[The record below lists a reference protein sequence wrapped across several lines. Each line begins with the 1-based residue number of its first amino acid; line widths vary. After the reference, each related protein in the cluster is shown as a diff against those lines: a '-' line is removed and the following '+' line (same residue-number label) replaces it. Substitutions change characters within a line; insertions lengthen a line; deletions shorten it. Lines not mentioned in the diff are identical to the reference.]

1 MVDLSK
7 FRAQRSIFS
16 EEHHQYRES
25 VRRFIESEIEPF
37 LKQWESAGQFDS
49 GIFRKAGQAGLLC
62 PHIPQKYGGGGGDVL
77 HQIILQEEQGYS
89 VMGAHLEAGLS
100 TDLAS
105 YIIYRCGT
113 EQQKHTWLPKCA
125 AGETIVEVAVTEPSA
140 GSDLSNVRTVA
151 KREGS
156 GYRISGSKLWIS
168 NGTILDMSPVLC
180 RVGGFDGPFAMFLV
194 DSNAEGFS
202 RGPNMETMARGSGS
216 LSELFLDNVR
226 VPADRLLGGEG
237 GRGLQQAMSVISLA
251 RAAMCARWLAQAE
264 RVFASTL
271 DFVRERK
278 VFGQR
283 VFDLQ
288 NTQFKLAELKARLD
302 AARAFVDKY
311 LLKVSTDALSITE
324 SSMLKLWV
332 SETENAII
340 DECLQ
345 LHGGTGYMNA
355 HPISKFYT
363 SARVHRIYL
372 GTSEIQKVQIGRSVD
387 ADLKNQADPL
397 SDDRDPRVF
406 KEEHKLFR
414 RGVRRFFTDMVDPKS
429 NEWSEQGFLPR
440 ELWKAAGSA
449 GLLGL
454 CVPPE
459 FGGAGASLVFNV
471 ITSEELGYSIGGN
484 QIGSFITSDL
494 AAHILVEHGTRE
506 QQQRWC
512 PGIVKGE
519 VIQAFGVTEAGAG
532 SDVHNIRTVARKDGN
547 DWLINGSKMYISNGT
562 KADLVYLL
570 CKTGTG
576 SSRGDMSFFLV
587 DTSLPGIERRRLKT
601 MGYPAG
607 DVAELF
613 FDDLRVPAE
622 ALIGEEGRAFQ
633 IVTSTFAA
641 DRVQIAGRALGAAQ
655 LAYRLAA
662 EFTADRQAFGQRVLD
677 FQNSQFKL
685 AEVKTE
691 LAVARSHLDEAC
703 LQLANGSLGLAMSAG
718 VKLRLTEMEN
728 RVVDECLQLF
738 GGAGY
743 MQEYPI
749 SRLYTGAR
757 LQRIYAGTSEL
768 QKVAIAR
775 SL

>member
-37 LKQWESAGQFDS
+37 LKQWESVGQFDS

-77 HQIILQEEQGYS
+77 HQVILQEEQGYS

-156 GYRISGSKLWIS
+156 DYRISGSKLWIS

-226 VPADRLLGGEG
+226 VPADRLLGGEE

-288 NTQFKLAELKARLD
+288 NT
-302 AARAFVDKY
+302 
-311 LLKVSTDALSITE
+311 
-324 SSMLKLWV
+324 
-332 SETENAII
+332 
-340 DECLQ
+340 
-345 LHGGTGYMNA
+345 
-355 HPISKFYT
+355 
-363 SARVHRIYL
+363 
-372 GTSEIQKVQIGRSVD
+372 
-387 ADLKNQADPL
+387 
-397 SDDRDPRVF
+397 
-406 KEEHKLFR
+406 
-414 RGVRRFFTDMVDPKS
+414 
-429 NEWSEQGFLPR
+429 
-440 ELWKAAGSA
+440 
-449 GLLGL
+449 
-454 CVPPE
+454 
-459 FGGAGASLVFNV
+459 
-471 ITSEELGYSIGGN
+471 
-484 QIGSFITSDL
+484 
-494 AAHILVEHGTRE
+494 
-506 QQQRWC
+506 
-512 PGIVKGE
+512 
-519 VIQAFGVTEAGAG
+519 
-532 SDVHNIRTVARKDGN
+532 
-547 DWLINGSKMYISNGT
+547 
-562 KADLVYLL
+562 
-570 CKTGTG
+570 
-576 SSRGDMSFFLV
+576 
-587 DTSLPGIERRRLKT
+587 
-601 MGYPAG
+601 
-607 DVAELF
+607 
-613 FDDLRVPAE
+613 
-622 ALIGEEGRAFQ
+622 
-633 IVTSTFAA
+633 
-641 DRVQIAGRALGAAQ
+641 
-655 LAYRLAA
+655 
-662 EFTADRQAFGQRVLD
+662 
-677 FQNSQFKL
+677 QFKL